1 MPIRLQSLN
10 TILLMVQS
18 LAVASGQLTFGL
30 LGTAAPAGVKD
41 GKPCSMPPCS
51 AAVAHHSTH
60 SRRRLLNS
68 SVALPPPHAHLE
80 SYSSHRRIL
89 TRPLLHLGLSQ
100 EPPED
105 AGYPLMYITSAFL
118 GEPGAGC
125 TLRYLPVHSS
135 VIKMLL

>member
-1 MPIRLQSLN
+1 M
-10 TILLMVQS
+10 
-18 LAVASGQLTFGL
+18 
-30 LGTAAPAGVKD
+30 
-41 GKPCSMPPCS
+41 
-51 AAVAHHSTH
+51 AHHSTH

-80 SYSSHRRIL
+80 NYSSHRRIL
-89 TRPLLHLGLSQ
+89 IRPLLHLGLSQ